1 MAPPRRIAGTPK
13 ASYTPDKDPMGP
25 GASEGGDGWRH
36 ETLGLVLLVLGI
48 VAIELVARF
57 VVRIPNPP
65 ALLVLVVVFAAFH
78 GGLRSGLLSA
88 AIACAYFTWSFSIP
102 GRRFHYSPDDLMRV
116 VIWGV
121 TVPLTALM
129 VGRLKVRA
137 LAAERAALQA
147 SNERF
152 TRAFQGSP
160 IGIVQSRLSDGR
172 ILDVNGA
179 MLEVLGYG
187 RDEFVG
193 RTSAELGLWPSPVD
207 RAAFSGRLR
216 CERAIRNVDLDLRT
230 RSGETASLV
239 CSVELVRVGDD
250 DCALTFAVD
259 MTERRRAAEA
269 LRRTE
274 EQLLQAQKMDA
285 VGRLA
290 GGIAHD
296 FNNLLSVAGNA
307 AAVLE
312 RTLPASS
319 PSSAFVGDIGSAV
332 QRAALLTRQL
342 LAFSR
347 REPRQTRPFDVGA
360 MVAKLEPFL
369 ARTVGDSVALTTT
382 LAPSLGLVLADPSQ
396 IDQVLMN
403 LVVNARDAMPGG
415 GRLAIETAEVDLD
428 EARLAGLGA
437 GARAGRFVVLSVRDT
452 GSGMDQATLARV
464 FEPFFTT
471 KEHDRGTGL
480 GLATVYGIVAQSGG
494 FITVESAPG
503 EGSAFKVHLPRM
515 DEPAR
520 QTERPQAQAQPSGT
534 VH

>member
-1 MAPPRRIAGTPK
+1 
-13 ASYTPDKDPMGP
+13 MGL
-25 GASEGGDGWRH
+25 GASEGGNGWRH
-36 ETLGLVLLVLGI
+36 EALGPALLVLGI

-88 AIACAYFTWSFSIP
+88 AIAWAYFTWSFSIP
-102 GRRFHYSPDDLMRV
+102 GRPFHYAPDDLMRV
-116 VIWGV
+116 VIWAV
-121 TVPLTALM
+121 TVPLMALM
-129 VGRLKVRA
+129 VGRLKARA
-137 LAAERAALQA
+137 LAAERAALRE

-152 TRAFQGSP
+152 TRAFHGSP
-160 IGIVQSRLSDGR
+160 IGIVQARLSDGH
-172 ILDVNGA
+172 ILDVNDA

-193 RTSAELGLWPSPVD
+193 RTSTELGLWPSPLD
-207 RAAFSGRLR
+207 RAAFTARLR
-216 CERAIRNVDLDLRT
+216 QERTLRNVDLDLRT
-230 RSGETASLV
+230 RSGEAAALV

-250 DCALTFAVD
+250 DCVLTFAVD

-296 FNNLLSVAGNA
+296 FNNLLGVVGNA
-307 AAVLE
+307 AAILE

-382 LAPSLGLVLADPSQ
+382 LAPSLGLVQADPSQ

-415 GRLAIETAEVDLD
+415 GRLEIETGEVDLD
-428 EARLAGLGA
+428 EASLAGLGA
-437 GARAGRFVVLSVRDT
+437 EARPGRFVVLTVRDT
-452 GSGMDQATLARV
+452 GSGMDQATIARV

-471 KEHDRGTGL
+471 KDHERGTGL

-503 EGSAFKVHLPRM
+503 EGAAFKVHLPRM
-515 DEPAR
+515 DETARPA
-520 QTERPQAQAQPSGT
+520 ERPQAEAQPSGT